1 MNLTAWINPK
11 CGTCQ
16 KVLAALRDKGHK
28 PTVIEYLKT
37 PPSVAEIDAVCKKIG
52 VEPQAIARQ
61 KEPNYAA
68 IAARCK
74 TRQDWLEALHANPVL
89 IERPI
94 LFTPDRAVIA
104 RPPEKL
110 DDFLRSNT

>member
-16 KVLAALRDKGHK
+16 KVLTALRAKGYE

-37 PPSVAEIDAVCKKIG
+37 PPSIAEIDAVCRKLG
-52 VEPQAIARQ
+52 VEPHAIARQ
-61 KEPNYAA
+61 KEPIYAA

-74 TRQDWLEALHANPVL
+74 TRQDWLSALHENPVL

-94 LFTPDRAVIA
+94 VFTPERAVIA

-110 DDFLRSNT
+110 DSFLA

>member
-1 MNLTAWINPK
+1 MTITAWINPK

-16 KVLAALRDKGHK
+16 KVVAALRAKGHE
-28 PTVIEYLKT
+28 PTIIEYLKT
-37 PPSVAEIDAVCKKIG
+37 PPSVAQIDEVCKKLN
-52 VEPQAIARQ
+52 VEPQTIARQ
-61 KEPNYAA
+61 KEPIYAD

-74 TRQDWLEALHANPVL
+74 TRKDWLTALHDNPVL

-94 LFTPDRAVIA
+94 VFMADRAVIA

-110 DDFLRSNT
+110 DGLLR

>member
-1 MNLTAWINPK
+1 MITAWINPK

-16 KVLAALRDKGHK
+16 KVLAALRAKGHD
-28 PTVIEYLKT
+28 PIVVEYLKT
-37 PPSVAEIDAVCKKIG
+37 PPSAAEIDAVCRKLG

-61 KEPNYAA
+61 KEPIYPA

-74 TRQDWLEALHANPVL
+74 TRQDWLRALHENPVL

-94 LFTPDRAVIA
+94 VFTADRAVIA

-110 DDFLRSNT
+110 NDLLTQ